1 MLNAYQAQGA
11 RLVPLEGGQPLSAAA
26 WIDLYRPDPEEVAA
40 VTALGISVPTPEDM
54 DEIEISSRLYREEG
68 ADYMTVVLPGREP
81 DGRQASGPVCFI
93 LAPDRILTL
102 RHLAS
107 RPFETYPTRAEKAGP
122 GCGSSERIFLSL
134 IEEVTGRLADFLEAS
149 GRVLDGL
156 AREAYGEEPVPTEA
170 LRDALRQ
177 VGREGEQIARVRLSL
192 LTVERALSY
201 FGQTL
206 QARSEGAVLRG
217 LVKGLMRDI
226 QALEVHAD
234 FLSAR
239 VAQATDATLGAINL
253 AQNQTIKT
261 VSVVAAVFLPPT
273 LIASAYGMNF
283 ALMPELGWRW
293 GYPMA
298 LALMVGSGVGT
309 FLFFRWKRWF

>member
-1 MLNAYQAQGA
+1 MLNAYQAQGT
-11 RLVPLEGGQPLSAAA
+11 RLVRLEEGQPLAAA
-26 WIDLYRPDPEEVAA
+26 GWIDLYRPEPEEVAA
-40 VTALGISVPTPEDM
+40 VTALGVSVPSPEDM

-68 ADYMTVVLPGREP
+68 VEYLTVVLPGREP
-81 DGRQASGPVCFI
+81 DGRYASGPVCFI
-93 LAPDRILTL
+93 LAPDRILTV

-107 RPFETYPTRAEKAGP
+107 RPFETYPNRAEQAAP
-122 GCGSSERIFLSL
+122 GCGTPERIFLSL

-149 GRVLDGL
+149 GRVLDAL
-156 AREAYGEEPVPTEA
+156 AREAYGEAPVPTEA
-170 LRDALRQ
+170 LRDALRR
-177 VGREGEQIARVRLSL
+177 VGREGEQIARVRLAL

-206 QARSEGAVLRG
+206 QARDEGATLRG
-217 LVKGLMRDI
+217 LVKAVMRDI

-253 AQNQTIKT
+253 AQNQTIRT

-273 LIASAYGMNF
+273 LIASVYGMNF

-298 LALMVGSGVGT
+298 LALMVASAVGT